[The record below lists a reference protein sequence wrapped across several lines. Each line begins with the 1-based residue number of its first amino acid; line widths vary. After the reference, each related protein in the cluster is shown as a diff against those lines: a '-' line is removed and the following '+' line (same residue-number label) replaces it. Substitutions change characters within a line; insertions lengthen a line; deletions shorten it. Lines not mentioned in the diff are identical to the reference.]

1 MIRPI
6 HSMSQDAQ
14 DAAFYAIM
22 DKLEGTSKAKAELRN
37 IMANIYLH
45 GKLSSFKL
53 GKLCCMYKARQDAID
68 ALKKVGAVIEHS
80 NNNFKLVGFDDME
93 KPAMH
98 FSNRYAPSISVRQ

>member
-1 MIRPI
+1 MIKPI
-6 HSMSQDAQ
+6 VTMSQDDQ

-22 DKLEGTSKAKAELRN
+22 DKLEGTSKAKEELRN

-53 GKLCCMYKARQDAID
+53 GKLCRMYKVRQDAID

-93 KPAMH
+93 KPVMH
-98 FSNRYAPSISVRQ
+98 FSNRYAPSISVGQ

>member
-1 MIRPI
+1 MIKPI
-6 HSMSQDAQ
+6 VTMSQDDQ

-45 GKLSSFKL
+45 GKLSSFNL

-93 KPAMH
+93 KPVMH
-98 FSNRYAPSISVRQ
+98 FSNRYAPEIRV